1 MIEQWKHVGT
11 PNKDLK
17 SLLKKKG
24 HLSGWNHGEGNS
36 QQCNTYFFI
45 QFNNLLTLPRQDN
58 TPATKA
64 HSRFLRRPLTQSL
77 LGNWKSSSL
86 SLSDSELLNQ
96 PKFASSFSS
105 FFFYSAFTQLEVTI
119 VMLSL
124 QALQFNEDRAAVLIG
139 CLKWLLFFF
148 SWNVFLL
155 RFFFLVWRTVKM
167 LRTITPFNI
176 IVDSHLSLRQKDCP
190 VWWSIFKCAVLL
202 FNVH

>member
-1 MIEQWKHVGT
+1 MEKETLSNVIHIFSYSSIIYWLCQDRITPQPPKLIQGFWEDPWHRVCWKIGKVQVCLSVILNYWT
-11 PNKDLK
+11 SPNLPPPF
-17 SLLKKKG
+17 LL
-24 HLSGWNHGEGNS
+24 L
-36 QQCNTYFFI
+36 
-45 QFNNLLTLPRQDN
+45 
-58 TPATKA
+58 
-64 HSRFLRRPLTQSL
+64 
-77 LGNWKSSSL
+77 
-86 SLSDSELLNQ
+86 
-96 PKFASSFSS
+96 

-155 RFFFLVWRTVKM
+155 RFFFFLVWRTVKM

-190 VWWSIFKCAVLL
+190 VWW
-202 FNVH
+202 